1 MKHKIIIT
9 ESMLCNAIRESL
21 NELATN
27 ANVKLARKLFI
38 ERNPELQGSE
48 AHNAF
53 MATVNQR

>member
-1 MKHKIIIT
+1 
-9 ESMLCNAIRESL
+9 MLCNAIRESL